1 VSGNARNA
9 VRTAKMGNGVRFKE
23 YLLPFCSE
31 VVNCGLTMRLA
42 IISDI
47 HGNLPALE
55 AVLKN
60 IEASGAD
67 IIHCLGDT
75 VGYGPYPDECVTL
88 VRDRCT
94 VALKGNHDSGL
105 LLETPLEDFN
115 MYGMKAILWSRK
127 EVAAS
132 NQAFLRDLPFTAVQ
146 DTCTFAHASPLQ
158 PDIWRYVLTLRAA
171 QENFSA
177 FTTDVCFIGHT
188 HVPVIIGEDGS
199 INRMKNKGRYI
210 INVGSVGQPRD
221 HNPDAAY
228 GLYDTESRMYQLVRV
243 PYDIQITMQAIREA
257 GLPEFLAHRLSLG
270 I

>member
-1 VSGNARNA
+1 
-9 VRTAKMGNGVRFKE
+9 
-23 YLLPFCSE
+23 
-31 VVNCGLTMRLA
+31 MRIA

-60 IEASGAD
+60 IGESGVD
-67 IIHCLGDT
+67 LIHCLGDT

-88 VRDRCT
+88 VRERCT
-94 VALKGNHDSGL
+94 VTLKGNHDSGL

-115 MYGMKAILWSRK
+115 QYGIKAILWSRK
-127 EVAAS
+127 EVSAG
-132 NQAFLRDLPFTAVQ
+132 NHAFLRGLPFTAVQ
-146 DTCTFAHASPLQ
+146 NECTYAHASPLL
-158 PDIWRYVLTLRAA
+158 PDTWRYVLTLRAA
-171 QENFSA
+171 QESFGA
-177 FTTDVCFIGHT
+177 FITDVCFIGHT

-221 HNPDAAY
+221 HNPHAAY
-228 GLYDTESRMYQLVRV
+228 GLYDTQSRIYQLMRV
-243 PYDIQITMQAIREA
+243 PYDIEKTMQSIRSA